1 MIGGKKIRTE
11 IQVLVVHFNL
21 VLIKYSLKY
30 EKKERIIIQ
39 KLVKYL
45 QSKLKQRTIS
55 VDFYL

>member
-30 EKKERIIIQ
+30 EKKERIII
-39 KLVKYL
+39 
-45 QSKLKQRTIS
+45 
-55 VDFYL
+55 